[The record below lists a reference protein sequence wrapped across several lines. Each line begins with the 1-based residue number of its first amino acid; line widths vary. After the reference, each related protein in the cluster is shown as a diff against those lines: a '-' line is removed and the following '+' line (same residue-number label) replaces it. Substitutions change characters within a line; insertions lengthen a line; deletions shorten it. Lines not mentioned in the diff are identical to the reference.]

1 MIRPQDTSTR
11 ERKNLNGVW
20 RFRLDH
26 DGVGHDQ
33 QWAAGPLPEA
43 AEMAVPA
50 SYNDIFA
57 DATARAFSG
66 DAYYQRTVRIPRG
79 WDGQRITLYVES
91 ATHHATVWV
100 DGVEVAQHSGG
111 YLPFEAD
118 LTPHVSAG
126 QEVLV
131 TICVNNVL
139 TFQTIPPGVV
149 EDSPT
154 GPKQIY
160 WHDFYN
166 YAGLHRTVWLAASAP
181 TRVED
186 VTVRTDV
193 DGTTGRIGYD
203 VVVEGGECGEGGE
216 GGESVT
222 VRTELRDE
230 DGEVVA
236 TGTGSSGEL
245 VVEDVTLWQPGAAYL
260 YDLQVQA
267 VVGDEVV
274 DSVNQTV
281 GVRTVEVDGTRFL
294 INGEPFYFRGFGM
307 HEDHD
312 TVGKAHVDALML
324 RDFHLL
330 DWIGA
335 NSFRTSHYPY
345 SEDVMDYADR
355 AGIVIIDETP
365 AVGLNA
371 GIGGGIFGGQG
382 YTTFS
387 PETINDESREVHAQV
402 IRDLIARDKN
412 HPSVVLW
419 SIANEPESDTEGS
432 EEYFRPLFDVARDAD
447 PTRPVGFVNV
457 MLAPHGTCRVSQFA
471 DVVMLNRYYG
481 WYVNTGDLAN
491 AELAWT
497 NELEGWASDG
507 KPIIITEYGADTM
520 PGLHQ
525 VPAAPWSEEYQ
536 VEYLEMNHRVFDAI
550 EAVVGEQVWNF
561 ADFATTPGIMR
572 VGGNKKGVFTRDRQP
587 KAAAH
592 YLQGRW
598 TKQTD

>member
-1 MIRPQDTSTR
+1 MIRPQDTFTR
-11 ERKNLNGVW
+11 ERKNLNGMW
-20 RFRLDH
+20 SFRLDH
-26 DGVGHDQ
+26 DGVGREQ
-33 QWAAGPLPEA
+33 RWAAAPLTEA
-43 AEMAVPA
+43 EEMAVPA
-50 SYNDIFA
+50 SYNDISA
-57 DATARAFSG
+57 DAAVRDFSG
-66 DAYYQRTVRIPRG
+66 DAYYQRTVRVPKG

-100 DGVEVAQHSGG
+100 DGKEVASHSGG

-118 LTPHVSAG
+118 LTSHVSAG
-126 QEVLV
+126 QEFLL

-139 TFQTIPPGVV
+139 TFQTIPPGVI
-149 EDSPT
+149 EDTPS

-160 WHDFYN
+160 WHDFFN
-166 YAGLHRTVWLAASAP
+166 YAGLHRTVWLAASAQ

-186 VTVRTDV
+186 VTVTTDYE
-193 DGTTGRIGYD
+193 GTTGTVGYT
-203 VVVEGGECGEGGE
+203 VVVEGGED
-216 GGESVT
+216 VT

-230 DGEVVA
+230 DGQVVA
-236 TGTGSSGEL
+236 KGTGATGEL
-245 VVEDVTLWQPGAAYL
+245 VVEDVHLWQPGAGYL
-260 YDLQVQA
+260 YTLEVQA
-267 VVGDEVV
+267 VVDDEVV
-274 DSVNQTV
+274 DSIHQTV
-281 GVRTVEVDGTRFL
+281 GVRTVTVDGTRFL
-294 INGEPFYFRGFGM
+294 INGEPFYFTGFGM

-330 DWIGA
+330 EWIGA

-365 AVGLNA
+365 AVGLNS

-382 YTTFS
+382 YQTFT
-387 PETINDESREVHAQV
+387 PETINDETREVHARV

-412 HPSVVLW
+412 RPSVVIW
-419 SIANEPESDTEGS
+419 SIANEPDSVDPEART
-432 EEYFRPLFDVARDAD
+432 YFEPLVELARECD

-457 MLAPHGTCRVSQFA
+457 MMAPHDKCVISDLF
-471 DVVMLNRYYG
+471 DVIMLNRYYG
-481 WYVNTGDLAN
+481 WYVNTGDLVA
-491 AELAWT
+491 AEKVWT
-497 NELEGWASDG
+497 EELTGWASEG

-525 VPAAPWSEEYQ
+525 LPAAPWSEEYQ
-536 VEYLEMNHRVFDAI
+536 VEYLDMNHRVFDSI

-561 ADFATTPGIMR
+561 ADFATTAGIMR

-592 YLQGRW
+592 YLRGRW
-598 TKQTD
+598 TARASK